1 MEKFDYNQINCKQDE
16 LKRFKQIQ
24 GLIGRNQYIL
34 DIGCAKGEIMAYLRD
49 FNNNIIGL
57 DIDEKS
63 VKLCLS
69 RGLKAYCC
77 DIEKEDIPAE
87 FGLFDVVL
95 MAEVL
100 EHLIDPLMVL
110 RNKVYPLLKFGG
122 SLVISTP
129 NLAYIKHRLNLFFG
143 RMPDFGEDQS
153 GLQEKRPYNLFH
165 KSFFSKN
172 SIVETLKLAG
182 FEIKKIEPTQGVI
195 SNRMLKFPIF
205 KVLRNL
211 FSSLWAGSFTILA
224 IKK

>member
-24 GLIGRNQYIL
+24 GLIGRNQRIL

-49 FNNNIIGL
+49 FNDNIIGL

-63 VKLCLS
+63 VELCLGRS
-69 RGLKAYCC
+69 LEAYRC
-77 DIEKEDIPAE
+77 DIEREDIPE

-100 EHLIDPLMVL
+100 EHLTDPLMVL
-110 RNKVYPLLKFGG
+110 RNKVYPLLKPGG
-122 SLVISTP
+122 SLVVSTP
-129 NLAYIKHRLNLFFG
+129 NSAYLKHRFNLFFG

-165 KSFFSKN
+165 KTLFSKN
-172 SIVETLKLAG
+172 SIARTLEMTG
-182 FEIKKIEPTQGVI
+182 FKVKKIEPTQGVI
-195 SNRMLKFPIF
+195 SNKILKFPIF
-205 KVLRNL
+205 EVLRNL
-211 FSSLWAGSFTILA
+211 FPSLWAGSFTILA